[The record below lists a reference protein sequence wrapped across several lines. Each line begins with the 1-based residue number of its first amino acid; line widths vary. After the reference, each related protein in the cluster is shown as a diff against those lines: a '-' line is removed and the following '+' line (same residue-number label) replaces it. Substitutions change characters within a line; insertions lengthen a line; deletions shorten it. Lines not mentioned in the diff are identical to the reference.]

1 MTELQ
6 WLFAILAALYAW
18 ECLCWIRRAGVAF
31 TSLTGSRWRVQH
43 PTSAV
48 GNHRGG
54 FILAM
59 PLPPLGSLF
68 VANQLP
74 FSLSHDGVLFFVA
87 MNMNP
92 GWRPAQSGRFL
103 TWDDIGKLRLDG
115 KKLFLANEKIH
126 AAATTTRASHLFQ
139 QLATLAKL
147 PANKRDSAIKQAL
160 LDAMDVKKITQL
172 RDDLRARSRAIRL
185 LANFLFAHVFIIAP
199 VLIMLIG
206 IQATWLGLVI
216 VMLALTLSIATL
228 FHRAH
233 KTFYPQSSDDRF
245 IHTLTTAFAA
255 ATSIRALDIAS
266 RPLLENFHPLA
277 VAKVLLEE
285 NGFRS
290 FARNRLLDLRHPMQ
304 PACPS
309 THPEAVA
316 TEKFFRTASLE
327 ITEAWLKE
335 SGVTPDE
342 LCRPTKPLD
351 ETCRAYCPRCEAQ
364 FTTVEQPCSDCGGID
379 LVGFT
384 ASRTTGQTPIGT
396 KME

>member
-18 ECLCWIRRAGVAF
+18 ECLCWIRRGGAAF
-31 TSLTGSRWRVQH
+31 SSMTGRRWLIQH

-59 PLPPLGSLF
+59 PLPPLGSLL

-74 FSLSHDGVLFFVA
+74 FSLGPDGVLFFVA

-103 TWDDIGKLRLDG
+103 TWDEIGKLRLDG
-115 KKLFLANEKIH
+115 KNLLLAKEKIH
-126 AAATTTRASHLFQ
+126 AAITTTLASHLFQ
-139 QLATLAKL
+139 QLSTLAKL
-147 PANKRDSAIKQAL
+147 PIEKRESTIKQAL
-160 LDAMDVKKITQL
+160 HDAMDTKRITQL
-172 RDDLRARSRAIRL
+172 RDDLLRQTKVIRL

-199 VLIMLIG
+199 LLITLIG

-216 VMLALTLSIATL
+216 VMFALTLSIATL

-233 KTFYPQSSDDRF
+233 KIFYPQSSDDRF
-245 IHTLTTAFAA
+245 THTLTTAFAA
-255 ATSIRALDIAS
+255 ATSIRAHDIAS

-285 NGFRS
+285 NCFHS
-290 FARNRLLDLRHPMQ
+290 FARNVLLDLRHPML
-304 PACPS
+304 PACPNV
-309 THPEAVA
+309 HPHAVA
-316 TEKFFRTASLE
+316 TEKFFRSASLE

-335 SGVTPDE
+335 NGVAPDK
-342 LCRPTKPLD
+342 LCLAPKPLD
-351 ETCRAYCPRCEAQ
+351 ETCRAYCPRCESQ
-364 FTTVEQPCSDCGGID
+364 FTTAEQPCSDCGGIE
-379 LVGFT
+379 LVTF
-384 ASRTTGQTPIGT
+384 R
-396 KME
+396 